1 MKTVLM
7 VLAVLLMFGVTFAY
21 QNDATGDVLEARYEY
36 VKCDVDYA
44 KDWLSMRE
52 DCGDGNNVTVFDS
65 SECVDELDEDL
76 DEMKDAAEDVDQLEF
91 GLAGFQLGVDS
102 LELLGEVIKDAL
114 TNKTGAFFSCVRDGE
129 EPLITE
135 RDECR
140 AGALQQEKVA
150 AIDYVNNELTFA
162 EEQMGDLD
170 ELGADTSG
178 MEEVVAEGHE
188 LLEDAEI
195 VYDEGDPKEVR
206 KLHLRHSRLVLLYRM
221 EYMLA
226 TVKYAEPIIED
237 SNNGNKEEILEKM
250 DELEDDLNDALE
262 ECAYSSDIPD
272 GQMLKYGSQNG
283 ECWADSVSM
292 FADFNEIQVLI
303 LEGIFK

>member
-1 MKTVLM
+1 MM
-7 VLAVLLMFGVTFAY
+7 VLAVLLMFSTVFAY
-21 QNDATGDVLEARYEY
+21 QNEATGDMLEARYEY

-44 KDWLSMRE
+44 KAWLSMRE
-52 DCGDGNNVTVFDS
+52 VCGNDENITVFDS
-65 SECVDELDEDL
+65 SEYVDELDEDL
-76 DEMKDAAEDVDQLEF
+76 DEMKDAADDVDQVEF

-102 LELLGEVIKDAL
+102 LDLLGAVIKDAF

-129 EPLITE
+129 KPLIDD

-140 AGALQQEKVA
+140 AGALQMEKVA
-150 AIDYVNNELTFA
+150 AMEYVNNELDYA
-162 EEQMGDLD
+162 EGQMEELD

-178 MEEVVAEGHE
+178 MEEVVAEGDE
-188 LLEDAEI
+188 LLGDAEI

-226 TVKYAEPIIED
+226 TVEYAKPVIEEG
-237 SNNGNKEEILEKM
+237 NNGNKEEILDAM
-250 DELEDDLNDALE
+250 DELEDDLNDALG
-262 ECAYSSDIPD
+262 ECEYSSDIPN
-272 GQMLKYGSQNG
+272 GKMFEYGSQNG

-292 FADFNEIQVLI
+292 FADFNEIKLLI